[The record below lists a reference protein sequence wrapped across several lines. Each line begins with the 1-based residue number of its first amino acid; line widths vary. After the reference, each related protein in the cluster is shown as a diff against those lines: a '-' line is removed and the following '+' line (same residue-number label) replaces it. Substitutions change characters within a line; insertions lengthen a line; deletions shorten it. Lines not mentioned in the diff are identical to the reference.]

1 MASASRAT
9 RSGIHRTGAAG
20 IARICLTLSFLT
32 AASAASHGAD
42 DRMLLTTQEW
52 PPYQTQAGGAPAG
65 IAVDAVRCI
74 FDRLGISVEI
84 VFLPWQRA
92 QDDVR
97 NGNAAGFFA
106 ASRSAERDQF
116 ATLSAPIAPQV
127 WTWFYR
133 RDGTITPDQ
142 AGFKAAARV
151 TATLGS
157 NMATWL
163 RDSGFRVQDE
173 PRTTEQL
180 LQMLERG
187 YVDAV
192 LANNVA
198 FEQSLEE
205 AGLSA
210 GTFLARPERDQP
222 LGVYFANRF
231 LDAHPGF
238 LERFDA
244 EVPACA
250 AER

>member
-1 MASASRAT
+1 V
-9 RSGIHRTGAAG
+9 I
-20 IARICLTLSFLT
+20 LSFPIALLMAT
-32 AASAASHGAD
+32 AAPSHGAD
-42 DRMLLTTQEW
+42 DAVLLTTQEW
-52 PPYQTQAGGAPAG
+52 PPYQSQASGAPAG

-74 FDRLGISVEI
+74 FDRLGMSVEI

-92 QDDVR
+92 QEDVR

-116 ATLSAPIAPQV
+116 ATLSTPIAPQV

-133 RDGTITPDQ
+133 RGSAIAPDD

-151 TATLGS
+151 TGTFGS
-157 NMATWL
+157 NMAAWL
-163 RDSGFRVQDE
+163 RESGFRVQDE
-173 PRTTEQL
+173 PRTTDQL

-192 LANNVA
+192 LANSVA
-198 FEQSLEE
+198 FELALEA
-205 AGLSA
+205 AGRPA
-210 GTFLARPERDQP
+210 DTFLSRPERDQP

-238 LERFDA
+238 LARFDA
-244 EVPACA
+244 AVPPCVPS
-250 AER
+250 R